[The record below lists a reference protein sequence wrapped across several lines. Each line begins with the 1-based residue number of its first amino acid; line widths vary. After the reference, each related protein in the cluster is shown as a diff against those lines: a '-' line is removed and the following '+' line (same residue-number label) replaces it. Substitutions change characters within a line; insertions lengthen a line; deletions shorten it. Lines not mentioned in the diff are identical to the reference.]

1 LKTIHVAGI
10 RGLRGQPGIASGEEI
25 TEDDLAA
32 FFGNDG
38 EVTPRHAFRSPCLPS
53 RLIVVY
59 LCTLAAS
66 DPRDPTPPLSW

>member
-1 LKTIHVAGI
+1 MVCVWPCASPEDQDRIEKTIHVAGI

-38 EVTPRHAFRSPCLPS
+38 EVRR
-53 RLIVVY
+53 V
-59 LCTLAAS
+59 
-66 DPRDPTPPLSW
+66 